1 MKFMTTGYSFSE
13 YVPIVRKKARHDLKN
28 QTGMLYIVATPIGN
42 YADITLRAIEIL
54 KTVDV
59 IICEDTRHA
68 STLLKKLDIQEKEL
82 IVLDEHNEQ
91 EKTADLIIR
100 LHQNQTMALIS
111 DAGTPVFADPG
122 HYLISQAIDFGIPV
136 SPIPGPSSLMAALS
150 VLPFKLEKYIFGG
163 FLPRDPDQRRKELF
177 QLRSLR
183 VPVVLMDTP
192 YRLGALLDDVAK
204 VFGKGQKI
212 TLAADLTTSKET
224 IYRGSVGEVRGNV
237 QKRKAEFIL
246 IVHGPPTR

>member
-1 MKFMTTGYSFSE
+1 
-13 YVPIVRKKARHDLKN
+13 
-28 QTGMLYIVATPIGN
+28 MLYVVATPIGN

-54 KTVDV
+54 RSVDAV
-59 IICEDTRHA
+59 ICEDTRHA
-68 STLLKKLDIQEKEL
+68 STLLKKLEIPNKEL

-91 EKTADLIIR
+91 EKTADLILR

-122 HYLISQAIDFGIPV
+122 HYLISQAVDFGVPI

-150 VLPFKLEKYIFGG
+150 LLPFKLEQYMFGG
-163 FLPRDPDQRRKELF
+163 FLPREPEQRRKELF
-177 QLRSLR
+177 HLRSLR
-183 VPVVLMDTP
+183 VPVILMDTP

-204 VFGKGQKI
+204 VFGKGQQI

-224 IYRGSVGEVRGNV
+224 VYRGSVAEVRAVV

-246 IVHGPPTR
+246 ILHGPPNR